1 MREKI
6 CTVKR
11 SCGLKRRPKVMIV
24 IGRTHPTS
32 GTTRHTTNFFL
43 KKKRH
48 ECSVLL
54 FYQHESHLTT
64 ASVLQL
70 ALLPRFYLLILN
82 SADARWAG
90 RVCSTA
96 APPHSENVTTGIKMP
111 YTPSVPKYKPCQ
123 ILFQMEYSIQ
133 MYVDIVQSVDSLIL
147 LRMQSLAGISRK
159 TNTPYLGT
167 EGVLY

>member
-11 SCGLKRRPKVMIV
+11 SCDSKRRAKVMTG

-32 GTTRHTTNFFL
+32 GSTRHTTTFSL
-43 KKKRH
+43 KKRY

-54 FYQHESHLTT
+54 FYQRESHLAR

-70 ALLPRFYLLILN
+70 ALLPRFSLLILN

-90 RVCSTA
+90 WGFADGRFA
-96 APPHSENVTTGIKMP
+96 QLRPHLTVKT
-111 YTPSVPKYKPCQ
+111 
-123 ILFQMEYSIQ
+123 
-133 MYVDIVQSVDSLIL
+133 L
-147 LRMQSLAGISRK
+147 LL
-159 TNTPYLGT
+159 
-167 EGVLY
+167 E

>member
-1 MREKI
+1 MREII
-6 CTVKR
+6 CTVNR
-11 SCGLKRRPKVMIV
+11 SRGSKRRPKVMTA

-32 GTTRHTTNFFL
+32 GSTRHTTAFSP
-43 KKKRH
+43 KKRY

-54 FYQHESHLTT
+54 FYKHESHLTT

-70 ALLPRFYLLILN
+70 ALLPRFSLLILN

-90 RVCSTA
+90 WVCSTA

-111 YTPSVPKYKPCQ
+111 YTPSVPKYKPFQ
-123 ILFQMEYSIQ
+123 ILISNGIQ
-133 MYVDIVQSVDSLIL
+133 HTNVCRHSLECRFTHFAPYVVVTCWNLQKDL
-147 LRMQSLAGISRK
+147 
-159 TNTPYLGT
+159 YLGT